1 VCDCDSIPVSSISF
15 INAPQTAYSL
25 CFLCVAPKGTHLES
39 QYALMTFG
47 IPKVVIPIDADGI
60 VSTQNNNDW
69 LAMRVNQEE
78 IEDETFKRIIVP
90 GPFDVL
96 MGRGKKIEENPG
108 NLRLRHLIEV
118 NGPRYDEASKFEK
131 TVVAEAI
138 MAMIRDIGGRFLKQG
153 EAGWMEVAD
162 DTARDKISH
171 SFRNQRS
178 RETSRLRRQ
187 CKHMPN
193 SAPFS
198 STSGQLKRLRR

>member
-1 VCDCDSIPVSSISF
+1 
-15 INAPQTAYSL
+15 
-25 CFLCVAPKGTHLES
+25 
-39 QYALMTFG
+39 MTFG

-69 LAMRVNQEE
+69 LAMRVKQEE
-78 IEDETFKRIIVP
+78 TEDETFKRIIVP